1 GGYPLWI
8 VWDNQHPWKII
19 YKFTSYHLQCRH
31 YSNILNRELYTFNL
45 IHRQMFM
52 VEGKKRRKG
61 GRRERSEEDTL
72 AFLLPDRIPNRL
84 LPTTPPVKISSVI
97 YIV

>member
-1 GGYPLWI
+1 M
-8 VWDNQHPWKII
+8 
-19 YKFTSYHLQCRH
+19 
-31 YSNILNRELYTFNL
+31 